1 LWGSYLSTMQMRVFS
16 LNIRNPFV
24 AAALL
29 IAAVAFFLAIA
40 VLGIT
45 LLIGAV
51 AIGAVAL
58 VARRVLRRLRRQPFP
73 PEPLDS
79 AQEVFPHD
87 RAAERLPPAGSE

>member
-1 LWGSYLSTMQMRVFS
+1 MQIRVLR
-16 LNIRNPFV
+16 LNIRNPFL

-29 IAAVAFFLAIA
+29 IAAVALFLAFA
-40 VLGIT
+40 LLGIT

-58 VARRVLRRLRRQPFP
+58 VTRSVLRRLRRQPSP

-79 AQEVFPHD
+79 ALEVFPRD